1 MKKIFS
7 FFVLLVGMAQLTACS
22 DNETTN
28 PYAHQSTITVEK
40 AEVTF
45 DANGGTGSVQ
55 VSSPSAVSVSIPAEF
70 QWLKASVAGNAI
82 NVSVDPNP
90 NIDGRSA
97 QLTIKNTSDEVTVT
111 VSQKGLVSRL
121 SSYQMEFSDEEDVQ
135 ALAFDHDVPVNV
147 QSLDDWIVVQ
157 VDDEN
162 SRLLVGVASN
172 DVETARVGYVAIS
185 SGNVKDT
192 LAVLQTG
199 FVFNIE
205 KSSISVTDAGGIQA
219 VAVNHSR
226 PVTAE
231 ADVDWI
237 ACELNAKADSII
249 VTVAENTGE
258 ARQGT
263 VTVKSLDYTK
273 TITVSQEASES
284 GEPGEGPE
292 EPSLYG
298 TYTFYFQY
306 GDKTYNMGNFT
317 LVEYIGEDAEEGD
330 VLLIDLYLP
339 NSAIF
344 GVLKPE
350 ENKLYIASYQDLGYD
365 EDPDMGTF
373 GNLTYSASG
382 EDYIVFDITEQ
393 GMVSTDFCVLATNPE
408 YTEAYGL
415 MLPSGGT
422 SMFVKADAA
431 ARATHRSA
439 AKFRIKADWS
449 RKNLPIGFKLYHK

>member
-45 DANGGTGSVQ
+45 DANGGIGSVQ

-97 QLTIKNTSDEVTVT
+97 QLTIKNISDEVTVT

-121 SSYQMEFSDEEDVQ
+121 SSYQMVFSDEKSVQ

-205 KSSISVTDAGGIQA
+205 KSSISVTDVGGDETIAIQ
-219 VAVNHSR
+219 HSR
-226 PVTAE
+226 PVTVE

-237 ACELNAKADSII
+237 ACELD
-249 VTVAENTGE
+249 ETGDAILVSVSKNLDE
-258 ARQGT
+258 DRQGT
-263 VTVKSLDYTK
+263 ITVKSLDYTK
-273 TITVSQEASES
+273 TITVTQK
-284 GEPGEGPE
+284 GPE
-292 EPSLYG
+292 QGTEPQEENTLLG
-298 TYTFYFQY
+298 TYTFYWI
-306 GDKTYNMGNFT
+306 GSNTYNLGNLT
-317 LVEYIGEDAEEGD
+317 IEEDTDENAEEGD
-330 VLLIDLYLP
+330 VVIKGLYIED
-339 NSAIF
+339 SEIY
-344 GVLKPE
+344 GYYIE
-350 ENKLYIASYQDLGYD
+350 DKLYIYANQKLGVLN
-365 EDPDMGTF
+365 DPDEGDY
-373 GNLTYSASG
+373 GNLIMSASKQNLI
-382 EDYIVFDITEQ
+382 EFDITPD
-393 GMVSTDFCVLATNPE
+393 GIVSTDFCVMATNPE
-408 YTEAYGL
+408 YTQGWWWEIPA
-415 MLPSGGT
+415 GGT
-422 SMFVKADAA
+422 TMFVKAEAA
-431 ARATHRSA
+431 ARATHRAA
-439 AKFRIKADWS
+439 AKFRIKADRS
-449 RKNLPIGFKLYHK
+449 RKNLPISFKLYYK